1 MRKKTMTLIRACML
15 LAIGAICMTPTKE
28 ATART
33 PQQTLTNDT
42 LVTTLNATESD
53 SVAMPTEDASEQFAH
68 DLDAMVSSLLAQ
80 NNYAIDT
87 TSFVDSLG
95 IFFIDGFNEPYD
107 SELVRGV
114 LPDSVYIRRLQGLE
128 SVIDLPY
135 NETVQSVITMYTE
148 RKRKNVETMLGLAAY
163 YFPMFEE
170 TFDKYGIPL
179 ELKYMA
185 VIESALN
192 PSARSRA
199 GAMGLWQFMYGTG
212 KLYGLEVSSYVDER
226 RDPIK
231 ATDAAARYLKT
242 LYNIYGDW
250 HLVIAAYNCGPGNV
264 NKAISRA
271 GGKRD
276 YWSIYYRLPKET
288 RTYVPAFI
296 AASYVMNYYKHH
308 NLTPK
313 KVTFPI
319 VTDTIMISDYLNL
332 KQVSEYMGLDLQTL
346 RELNPMYRVD
356 VIPARPEKPYPL
368 CLPQEYVMGFLSN
381 QDSVLA
387 FNRNSYFPNNTIK
400 TPTSSNSNNNL
411 AARTPTNIEG
421 RDKVLYTVKQ
431 GDNPGF
437 IAQWFDVKLSDL
449 KYWNNMRNNM
459 IRVGQKLVIYV
470 PEGKGDYYLA
480 FNNLTFE
487 EKNAAI
493 GKTVPTATKETEK
506 QTIAEAKES
515 TTPTPA
521 LTNKQM
527 ADAEFEIY
535 TVRKGDNLWE
545 IAKRYPGVSAET
557 IKSLNNIKNP
567 RDLYIGQ
574 KLKIQPKG

>member
-1 MRKKTMTLIRACML
+1 ML
-15 LAIGAICMTPTKE
+15 LAIGAICMTTTKE
-28 ATART
+28 ATALT
-33 PQQTLTNDT
+33 PQQTLINDT
-42 LVTTLNATESD
+42 LVTTLTATEPD
-53 SVAMPTEDASEQFAH
+53 SVAMPTEDASVQFAH
-68 DLDAMVSSLLAQ
+68 DLDAMVSSLFSQ
-80 NNYAIDT
+80 NNYVVDT

-95 IFFIDGFNEPYD
+95 VFFIDGFNEPYD

-128 SVIDLPY
+128 SVVELPY

-192 PSARSRA
+192 ASARSRA

-242 LYNIYGDW
+242 LYDIYGDW

-264 NKAISRA
+264 NKAISRS

-449 KYWNNMRNNM
+449 KYWNNMRNNT

-493 GKTVPTATKETEK
+493 GKTAP
-506 QTIAEAKES
+506 TIASNKTTEAPSVANAK
-515 TTPTPA
+515 TLTPTTQA
-521 LTNKQM
+521 TTNNQM
-527 ADAEFEIY
+527 ANAEFEIY

>member
-1 MRKKTMTLIRACML
+1 ML
-15 LAIGAICMTPTKE
+15 LAIGAICMTTTKE
-28 ATART
+28 ATALT
-33 PQQTLTNDT
+33 PQPTLINDT
-42 LVTTLNATESD
+42 LVTTLTATEPD

-68 DLDAMVSSLLAQ
+68 DLDAMVSSLFSQ
-80 NNYAIDT
+80 NNYVVDT

-128 SVIDLPY
+128 SVVDLPY

-192 PSARSRA
+192 ASARSRA

-264 NKAISRA
+264 NKAISRS

-308 NLTPK
+308 NLTPQK
-313 KVTFPI
+313 ASFPI
-319 VTDTIMISDYLNL
+319 VTDTILISDYLNL
-332 KQVSEYMGLDLQTL
+332 KQVSEFMGLDLQLL

-493 GKTVPTATKETEK
+493 GKTVPTNTKVQET
-506 QTIAEAKES
+506 QTVAEAKES
-515 TTPTPA
+515 TTPNPA
-521 LTNKQM
+521 LLNKQM
-527 ADAEFEIY
+527 ANAEFEIY